1 MVEHVLIT
9 GGAGFIGSNL
19 VDYINLHSPGTQVT
33 VFDDLS
39 TGLASNLSDSQCAL
53 IEDTILNYPALVR
66 ASQKVD
72 SIVHLAAI
80 GSVPRS
86 IAMPRPSHE
95 ANSSGTLNVLEAARE
110 NGVEHVVVASSSSV
124 YGSNPSMP
132 KNELDWTRPLSP
144 YAASKL
150 ATESYA
156 LAYGFSYG
164 MKTLAMRFFNVYG
177 PRQRADHDYAAV
189 IPRFIDAALSGS
201 PLVVYGDGEQSRDF
215 TYVASVCAALF
226 DSCVRQVKY
235 NQPINLAFGS
245 NATLLELIDI
255 LANQLNRPL
264 PVNHEHPRVGDV
276 RSSQAD
282 SSSLRQLFPTIQPL
296 ELEMGVRRTLDWSLG
311 KLGGSD

>member
-19 VDYINLHSPGTQVT
+19 VDYINLHSPGTRVT

-39 TGLASNLSDSQCAL
+39 TGLASNLSGSQCAL

-66 ASQKVD
+66 ATQKVD
-72 SIVHLAAI
+72 SIVHLGAI
-80 GSVPRS
+80 GSVSRS

-95 ANSSGTLNVLEAARE
+95 ANSSGTLNVVEAARE

-215 TYVASVCAALF
+215 TYVESVCAALF
-226 DSCVRQVKY
+226 DSCVRQVNN

-255 LANQLNRPL
+255 LSNQLNRPL
-264 PVNHEHPRVGDV
+264 PVNHEPPRVGDV
-276 RSSQAD
+276 RASQAD
-282 SSSLRQLFPTIQPL
+282 SSSLRELFPAIQPV
-296 ELEMGVRRTLDWSLG
+296 ELEIGVRRTLDWFLG